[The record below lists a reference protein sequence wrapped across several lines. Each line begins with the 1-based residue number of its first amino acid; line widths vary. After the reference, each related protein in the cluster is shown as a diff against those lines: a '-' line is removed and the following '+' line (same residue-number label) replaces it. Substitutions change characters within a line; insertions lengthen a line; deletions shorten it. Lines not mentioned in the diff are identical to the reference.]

1 MNKAKPEVKITLDKE
16 RTLTMDLNAMVR
28 FEQQTGKNLL
38 SGDTFKSIS
47 ATDLRVLLWACLKGE
62 DMELMQEQVGAMIH
76 PGNMEYVSEV
86 LSQMWNISMPEK
98 DEGSD
103 PLANLQNG

>member
-1 MNKAKPEVKITLDKE
+1 MNKAKPEIKITLDKE
-16 RTLTMDLNAMVR
+16 RLLTMDLNAMVR

-38 SGDTFKSIS
+38 NGKTFQDIS

-62 DMELMQEQVGAMIH
+62 DVELKQDKVGAMIH

-86 LSQMWNISMPEK
+86 LGKMWDVSMPEK
-98 DEGSD
+98 DEGAD
-103 PLANLQNG
+103 PLPTPQNG